1 MEADLPSSPRTQQDR
16 SERMQLRSWIGC
28 APKCKSTTYR
38 TLCLLLKEGKE
49 AVVMNIKLDTGL
61 LQGI

>member
-1 MEADLPSSPRTQQDR
+1 MNQGSPAKG
-16 SERMQLRSWIGC
+16 MQLRSWIGC